1 MLQTDAGGPLR
12 VTLWAGGREVVA
24 DFLTKLLGKINL
36 RKTAQREFY
45 SLRAAGAIMTAPFI
59 LSPSLLSADFSR
71 LADELAAL
79 EDAGLDWIHLD
90 VMDGLFVPNIT
101 FGPPVIA
108 ALRRCS
114 RLYFDTHLMI
124 ERPERYLAAFRD
136 AGADLL
142 CVHAEATVHLERTVS
157 EISRLGASPAVA
169 LNPATPL
176 SMVEYL
182 LPQLD
187 MILVMSVNPG
197 FGGQSFIPFC
207 LDKVKELSAMRQK
220 RGLSF
225 RIQVD
230 GGVSPEN
237 TAALVAAGADVL
249 VSGSAFF
256 GHPPYKERL
265 DVFHAAAATRAT

>member
-1 MLQTDAGGPLR
+1 
-12 VTLWAGGREVVA
+12 
-24 DFLTKLLGKINL
+24 
-36 RKTAQREFY
+36 
-45 SLRAAGAIMTAPFI
+45 MTPPFI

-79 EDAGLDWIHLD
+79 AAAGLTWVHLD

-108 ALRRCS
+108 SMRRRS
-114 RLYFDTHLMI
+114 GLYFDTHLMI

-136 AGADLL
+136 AGADLI
-142 CVHAEATVHLERTVS
+142 CVHAEATRHLERTVS
-157 EISRLGASPAVA
+157 EIRRLGAAPAVA

-176 SMVEYL
+176 ASVEYL

-187 MILVMSVNPG
+187 MVLIMTVNPG

-207 LDKVKELSAMRQK
+207 LDKARELAAMRRK
-220 RGLSF
+220 RDLSF

-230 GGVSPEN
+230 GGVSPDN
-237 TAALVAAGADVL
+237 TAALVAAGVDVL

-265 DVFHAAAATRAT
+265 DAFYAAAAKPTT

>member
-1 MLQTDAGGPLR
+1 MP
-12 VTLWAGGREVVA
+12 
-24 DFLTKLLGKINL
+24 
-36 RKTAQREFY
+36 
-45 SLRAAGAIMTAPFI
+45 APFI
-59 LSPSLLSADFSR
+59 LSPSLLSSDFSR

-79 EDAGLDWIHLD
+79 EGAGLRWVHLD

-101 FGPPVIA
+101 FGPPIIA
-108 ALRRCS
+108 ALRRRS
-114 RLYFDTHLMI
+114 KLYFDTHLMI
-124 ERPERYLAAFRD
+124 ERPERYLAAFRE
-136 AGADLL
+136 AGSDLI
-142 CVHAEATVHLERTVS
+142 CVHAEATVHLERAVS
-157 EISRLGASPAVA
+157 EIRRLGAAPGVA

-176 SMVEYL
+176 SHVEYL

-187 MILVMSVNPG
+187 LVLIMTVNPG

-207 LDKVKELSAMRQK
+207 LDKVKDLAAMR
-220 RGLSF
+220 RERDLSF

-230 GGVSPEN
+230 GGVSPDN

-265 DVFHAAAATRAT
+265 DVFQAAAATSPT

>member
-1 MLQTDAGGPLR
+1 MSQ
-12 VTLWAGGREVVA
+12 
-24 DFLTKLLGKINL
+24 
-36 RKTAQREFY
+36 
-45 SLRAAGAIMTAPFI
+45 PFI

-79 EDAGLDWIHLD
+79 EAAGLSWVHLD

-101 FGPPVIA
+101 FGPPIIT
-108 ALRRCS
+108 ALRRQS
-114 RLYFDTHLMI
+114 KLYFDTHLMI

-157 EISRLGASPAVA
+157 EIRRLGAASAVA

-176 SMVEYL
+176 CNVEYL

-187 MILVMSVNPG
+187 MVLIMTVNPG

-207 LDKVKELSAMRQK
+207 MDKIRALAAIRRERNLT
-220 RGLSF
+220 F

-230 GGVSPEN
+230 GGVTPDN
-237 TAALVAAGADVL
+237 TAALVAAGVDVL

-265 DVFHAAAATRAT
+265 DVFNAAAATSAT

>member
-1 MLQTDAGGPLR
+1 MP
-12 VTLWAGGREVVA
+12 
-24 DFLTKLLGKINL
+24 
-36 RKTAQREFY
+36 
-45 SLRAAGAIMTAPFI
+45 APFI
-59 LSPSLLSADFSR
+59 LSPSLLSADFGR

-79 EDAGLDWIHLD
+79 EGAGLRWVHLD

-101 FGPPVIA
+101 FGPPIIA
-108 ALRRCS
+108 ALRRRS
-114 RLYFDTHLMI
+114 KLYFDTHLMI
-124 ERPERYLAAFRD
+124 ERPERYLAAFRE
-136 AGADLL
+136 AGSDLI
-142 CVHAEATVHLERTVS
+142 CVHAEATVHLERAVS
-157 EISRLGASPAVA
+157 EIRRLGAAPAVA

-176 SMVEYL
+176 SQVEYL

-187 MILVMSVNPG
+187 LVLIMTVNPG

-207 LDKVKELSAMRQK
+207 LDKVKDLAAMR
-220 RGLSF
+220 RERDLSF

-230 GGVSPEN
+230 GGVSPDN

-265 DVFHAAAATRAT
+265 DVFQAAAATSPT

>member
-1 MLQTDAGGPLR
+1 
-12 VTLWAGGREVVA
+12 
-24 DFLTKLLGKINL
+24 
-36 RKTAQREFY
+36 
-45 SLRAAGAIMTAPFI
+45 MTAPFI

-71 LADELAAL
+71 LAEELAAL
-79 EDAGLDWIHLD
+79 EEAGLTWVHLD

-108 ALRRCS
+108 SMRRKS

-124 ERPERYLAAFRD
+124 ERPERYLSAFRD
-136 AGADLL
+136 AGADLI

-157 EISRLGASPAVA
+157 EIARLGAAPAVA

-187 MILVMSVNPG
+187 MVLVMTVNPG

-207 LDKVKELSAMRQK
+207 MDKVKTLATMRREK
-220 RGLSF
+220 DLSF

-230 GGVSPEN
+230 GGVSPDN